1 MRCAQKTTV
10 SIALT
15 MAQPTGALSKWPIT
29 VSVRTAENGN
39 AILPMDLF
47 VGPAFKYSVEW
58 ARHTM
63 PYRAYFNHC
72 KRNGLVVTD
81 HECTINN
88 EAGRAAWLE
97 QVNNDIFS
105 NQFEEMFKK
114 AYNDALREI
123 TSVAHS
129 TAANSTGTYPYDC
142 FLLGRRPTTQ
152 GDAKGILS
160 SDEVVKRVR
169 GGDYEEPMAALYA
182 WCYYLSREGC
192 NKKWASGATESYI
205 KKRDWQ
211 VQVGFHTISG
221 GKITTNAMERKG
233 KKAATNAF
241 QSGLRTMQERI
252 WGVKLEINQVVDPAS
267 NRRTVDIGR
276 HLPEYM
282 RQAMGRRSGCVFNLT
297 FINEGGLQEAEEKLA
312 NRTSELARWSH
323 ANNLGMGVVQRAVM
337 ASLGSVYG
345 VPITRE
351 LEGAAL
357 RRSGGIIQPRQQIE
371 GTHMAPRRRPDIE
384 GVLRSTTTEA
394 SAAEGEEAGGA
405 GAIEEQPRVVA
416 ELKDKEDDVAEAEAG
431 EDDVAEADDISGK
444 IFNVMDFGRDAASR
458 RLQD

>member
-1 MRCAQKTTV
+1 MQLVFCLVGYLDMRCAQKTTV

-15 MAQPTGALSKWPIT
+15 MAQPTGALSKWPTT
-29 VSVRTAENGN
+29 VSVKTAENGN

-47 VGPAFKYSVEW
+47 VGPAFNYSVEW
-58 ARHTM
+58 ARMTM
-63 PYRAYFNHC
+63 PYRAYFNRC

-205 KKRDWQ
+205 EKRGWP
-211 VQVGFHTISG
+211 VQVGFHTIAG
-221 GKITTNAMERKG
+221 GKVTTNAMERKG

-297 FINEGGLQEAEEKLA
+297 FINEGGLQDAEEKLA
-312 NRTSELARWSH
+312 NRTSELARWGH
-323 ANNLGMGVVQRAVM
+323 ANNLDVGVVQRAVM

-345 VPITRE
+345 GGITRE
-351 LEGAAL
+351 REYAVSPSDLPTMAS
-357 RRSGGIIQPRQQIE
+357 RDGGI
-371 GTHMAPRRRPDIE
+371 
-384 GVLRSTTTEA
+384 LRSTTTEA

-416 ELKDKEDDVAEAEAG
+416 ELKDKEDDVAEAGAG
-431 EDDVAEADDISGK
+431 ENDVAEADDISGE